1 MGHFFNSKKNQLM
14 RNKKTYI
21 EYNEAMDLI
30 KDYVLPVVTK
40 LDYQISYKDI
50 HADLPSDPR
59 GAYED
64 QWLSWDSFLK
74 ASKAS

>member
-1 MGHFFNSKKNQLM
+1 
-14 RNKKTYI
+14 
-21 EYNEAMDLI
+21 MDLI

-59 GAYED
+59 RAYED